1 MAVSV
6 QNWSTLKSFKGAGP
20 KVSLKTDLGTVDA
33 LELGAVVRETWALTD
48 SAQEGEQAGGIKQE
62 YCSYLRLLVFFFF
75 FLMNGS

>member
-6 QNWSTLKSFKGAGP
+6 QNWSTVKSFKGAGP

-48 SAQEGEQAGGIKQE
+48 SAQRESK
-62 YCSYLRLLVFFFF
+62 LVE
-75 FLMNGS
+75 LSKNIAAT